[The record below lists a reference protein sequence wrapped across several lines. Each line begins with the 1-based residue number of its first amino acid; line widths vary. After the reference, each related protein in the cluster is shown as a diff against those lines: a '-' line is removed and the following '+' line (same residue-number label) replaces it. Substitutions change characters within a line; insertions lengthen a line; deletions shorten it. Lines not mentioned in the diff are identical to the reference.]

1 MGFQEERNENIWLQ
15 ERMLLEADDRDDV
28 KLEEEEGDGISN
40 LLHLESV
47 SAE

>member
-1 MGFQEERNENIWLQ
+1 MGFEEERNENIWLQ

-40 LLHLESV
+40 LLHLESG

>member
-1 MGFQEERNENIWLQ
+1 MRFEEERNENIWLQ
-15 ERMLLEADDRDDV
+15 EQMILEADDRDDV
-28 KLEEEEGDGISN
+28 KLEEEESDGISN